1 MKKLLRS
8 LAATT
13 ALLGASL
20 TPGLA
25 GAATNATIG
34 TTGSG
39 STNTV
44 VSRDSRMLDIRNT
57 NTVRATVN
65 NPQTAVSGDV
75 TVADNTVA
83 EGGQAE
89 SGAAVNDSFVSGTFT
104 VDNSSCST
112 CNGAGSGA
120 GSVGNHTA
128 TIDTTGS
135 NSVNRIRFESD
146 HNVTVR
152 NNNNLELT
160 TNNTQ
165 KATSGA
171 VNVRDNTIVDGGAR
185 SGDAENIS
193 TTVIDFQVSN

>member
-44 VSRDSRMLDIRNT
+44 VSRDRRNLDIRND
-57 NTVRATVN
+57 NNVHATVN
-65 NPQTAVSGDV
+65 NPQTAVSG
-75 TVADNTVA
+75 TVSVEDNTVV
-83 EGGQAE
+83 EGGHAE
-89 SGAAVNDSFVSGTFT
+89 SGEAVNDSFVSGTFT
-104 VDNSSCST
+104 VDNSRCST
-112 CNGAGSGA
+112 CNGAATVGGA
-120 GSVGNHTA
+120 GTHNA

-135 NSVNRIRFESD
+135 NSNNNITIESD
-146 HNVTVR
+146 HNVTIR
-152 NNNNLELT
+152 NNNNMSLT
-160 TNNTQ
+160 TNNSQT
-165 KATSGA
+165 ALSGA
-171 VNVRDNTIVDGGAR
+171 VNVRDNTVVDGGAR